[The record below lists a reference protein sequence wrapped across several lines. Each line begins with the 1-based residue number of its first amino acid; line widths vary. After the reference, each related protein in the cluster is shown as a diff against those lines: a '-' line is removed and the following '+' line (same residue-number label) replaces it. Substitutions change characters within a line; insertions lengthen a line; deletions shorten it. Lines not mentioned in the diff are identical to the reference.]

1 MAAKILSK
9 SLFHH
14 CTPNHTPLKSPPLIP
29 LYLHHRHRSSKP
41 QLIEINLSSP
51 SLQSDGGNGSE
62 DEEGFFIKKLEEILH
77 RVMLQKST
85 PDWLPF
91 RPGSSFWVPPVLS
104 VNDLIHKFA
113 GYNLSDEETLSL
125 TTCRGWPSASYF
137 IKVVKDRTSKWRNS
151 TLLLISWSFATV
163 YEEEVNEEEE
173 EEEEERVDLKVVP
186 PEEMEGKVVVEV
198 LTGPT
203 DIDVAVKEEKGH
215 VNIKVDRKEGGEVGR
230 EVVVQGNEVEGK
242 LEVLILA
249 GSSLEDEEG

>member
-14 CTPNHTPLKSPPLIP
+14 CTPHHTPLKSPPLIP

-91 RPGSSFWVPPVLS
+91 RPGSSFWVPPILS

-113 GYNLSDEETLSL
+113 GCNLSDEETLSL

-137 IKVVKDRTSKWRNS
+137 IKAGINVK
-151 TLLLISWSFATV
+151 
-163 YEEEVNEEEE
+163 VNE

-186 PEEMEGKVVVEV
+186 PEEMEGKVVLEV

-203 DIDVAVKEEKGH
+203 DIDVAVEGKGH

>member
-91 RPGSSFWVPPVLS
+91 RPGSSFWVPPILS

-113 GYNLSDEETLSL
+113 GCNLSDEETLSL

-137 IKVVKDRTSKWRNS
+137 IKAGINVK
-151 TLLLISWSFATV
+151 
-163 YEEEVNEEEE
+163 VNE
-173 EEEEERVDLKVVP
+173 EEEEERVDLMVVH

-203 DIDVAVKEEKGH
+203 DIDVAVKEEKVH
-215 VNIKVDRKEGGEVGR
+215 VNIKVDQKEGGEVGR

>member
-14 CTPNHTPLKSPPLIP
+14 CTPHHTPLKSPPLIP
-29 LYLHHRHRSSKP
+29 IYLHHRHRSSKP

-91 RPGSSFWVPPVLS
+91 RPGSSFWVPPILS

-137 IKVVKDRTSKWRNS
+137 IKGMV
-151 TLLLISWSFATV
+151 F
-163 YEEEVNEEEE
+163 
-173 EEEEERVDLKVVP
+173 
-186 PEEMEGKVVVEV
+186 
-198 LTGPT
+198 
-203 DIDVAVKEEKGH
+203 
-215 VNIKVDRKEGGEVGR
+215 
-230 EVVVQGNEVEGK
+230 
-242 LEVLILA
+242 LEVLWNGVLFNLGNIENFIFYLIYFFFFVNFVC
-249 GSSLEDEEG
+249 